1 MPDEKY
7 PEGQLVA
14 QWIGIGIALFAGVG
28 VVLAT
33 ATDTPGLIGIGP
45 AIGVAVGAAIGSSL
59 ERRYRREGR
68 IRPLTD
74 AERARQKR
82 VRWVG
87 VALLVAGLA
96 VLVTIVLA
104 AGA

>member
-1 MPDEKY
+1 MAEEKY

-14 QWIGIGIALFAGVG
+14 QWIGIGMALFAGLG

-33 ATDTPGLIGIGP
+33 TTDNPGLIGIGP
-45 AIGVAVGAAIGSSL
+45 AIGVGFGAAIGSSL

-74 AERARQKR
+74 AERGRQRRAR
-82 VRWVG
+82 WLG
-87 VALLVAGLA
+87 AAILVAGLT
-96 VLVTIVLA
+96 VLVTILLA
-104 AGA
+104 

>member
-1 MPDEKY
+1 MADEKY
-7 PEGQLVA
+7 REGQLVG

-33 ATDTPGLIGIGP
+33 ATDNPGLIGIGP
-45 AIGVAVGAAIGSSL
+45 AIGVAFGAAVGSSL

-74 AERARQKR
+74 AERGRQNR
-82 VRWVG
+82 ARWVG
-87 VALLVAGLA
+87 VALLVAGLT
-96 VLVTIVLA
+96 VVVTILLA
-104 AGA
+104 